1 MGLFGKIR
9 DMLTYEDDSEEVE
22 PVKKE
27 VSTVSIPA
35 PLPEKEKIDFEIEEK
50 EVKEELPKR
59 EERIKEE
66 KPSFTIFTKKKKLEK
81 KRNHIKVKKKYINLS
96 HHQL

>member
-27 VSTVSIPA
+27 VIEPTMHEKTKTESIDEDT
-35 PLPEKEKIDFEIEEK
+35 LENDLFDLIDSMYDKGEE
-50 EVKEELPKR
+50 EE
-59 EERIKEE
+59 
-66 KPSFTIFTKKKKLEK
+66 
-81 KRNHIKVKKKYINLS
+81 
-96 HHQL
+96 